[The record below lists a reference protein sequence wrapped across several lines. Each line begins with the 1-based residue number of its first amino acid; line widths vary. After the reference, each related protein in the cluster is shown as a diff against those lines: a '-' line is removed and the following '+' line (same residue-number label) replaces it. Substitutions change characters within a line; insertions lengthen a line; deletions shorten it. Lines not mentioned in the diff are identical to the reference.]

1 MTAPGTGPSG
11 SSTENSDHDR
21 SGSSGDNSQGGR
33 QNDLDKI
40 LYPNG
45 KNDPASAISTK
56 STSEDLLPDLA
67 KLSISLGRP
76 LDVEDLGGDEA
87 GWRAAAKE
95 NRIKVLGDLGE
106 GAGGAV
112 TRCQLEGGNTVF
124 ALKVHLPPITYIT
137 TPTSSTPPPIAHQRP
152 I

>member
-1 MTAPGTGPSG
+1 MTAASAGPSG

-33 QNDLDKI
+33 HNDFEKI
-40 LYPNG
+40 LHPNG
-45 KNDPASAISTK
+45 KNDPASAISNN
-56 STSEDLLPDLA
+56 STGEDALPDLA
-67 KLSISLGRP
+67 KLSLNLGRP

-95 NRIKVLGDLGE
+95 NRIKVIGDLGE

-112 TRCQLEGGNTVF
+112 TKCQLEGGNTVF
-124 ALKVHLPPITYIT
+124 ALKVHILSMIPLSHL
-137 TPTSSTPPPIAHQRP
+137 TPSTPSIAHTSAVG
-152 I
+152 